1 MIKKPGTKS
10 KEPHQ
15 SLNIKTTS
23 GTYPV
28 DHLENYKVAV
38 CAAADVAAALQ
49 LQSSSSCSSSL
60 TDNSSFL
67 CGIYT
72 FFPTPLIMIHMPAK
86 AVECCCCTHHL
97 HTMLVPYPINLK
109 QISCS
114 ILFDVNVTNNICC
127 MNFIFTYNIHHLL

>member
-1 MIKKPGTKS
+1 M
-10 KEPHQ
+10 
-15 SLNIKTTS
+15 
-23 GTYPV
+23 YPV

-72 FFPTPLIMIHMPAK
+72 FFPTLLIMIYMPAK
-86 AVECCCCTHHL
+86 TVAVALIFIQCWC
-97 HTMLVPYPINLK
+97 I
-109 QISCS
+109 ISHKS
-114 ILFDVNVTNNICC
+114 KADFILQHFV
-127 MNFIFTYNIHHLL
+127 